1 MGISNVLELLG
12 GVALFLFGMALMGDS
27 LKKVAGNKLEL
38 ILFRLSSTP
47 LKGILLGTGVTAV
60 IQSSSATSVMVVG
73 FVNSGMMK
81 VRQAIGVVMGAIIGT
96 SITGWIICLSDIGGG
111 SSGWLE
117 LLSTDTLTAVIA
129 VIGIV
134 LLVLLAL
141 LILTVLAVLFVPIRY
156 RASGEKEADRIEGVA
171 AVSFLYP
178 ILSFKWQRTGNE
190 NRWALRLLGVRL
202 KSSRKADKDK
212 AAEPEKT
219 EKGKAAEPVKE
230 EAKQPVISNAQNA
243 ETGNAAQQTGEN
255 GTQETDRASSETGS
269 AGDKTSEKRAADKQE
284 KGTETKARFTIS
296 GLCDKMEN
304 IRDNV
309 EYYKERLTAE
319 ENRLFLKRTKERI
332 FAVLKSIK
340 PKVLT
345 ARIVCGTGS
354 PDTTGYVCAVYG
366 MLYPVIEDR
375 ISFTADFENKVLDG
389 ELSVKGK
396 VRVATLVRHGIKIL
410 LDKQLK
416 VFLKEMKRE
425 D

>member
-1 MGISNVLELLG
+1 MQSGETAGLGIFYPKGYNNMWHV
-12 GVALFLFGMALMGDS
+12 
-27 LKKVAGNKLEL
+27 
-38 ILFRLSSTP
+38 ILQ
-47 LKGILLGTGVTAV
+47 IL
-60 IQSSSATSVMVVG
+60 
-73 FVNSGMMK
+73 
-81 VRQAIGVVMGAIIGT
+81 
-96 SITGWIICLSDIGGG
+96 
-111 SSGWLE
+111 
-117 LLSTDTLTAVIA
+117 A

-178 ILSFKWQRTGNE
+178 FLSFKWQRAGNE
-190 NRWALRLLGVRL
+190 NRWALRLLGIKL
-202 KSSRKADKDK
+202 KSSRKADKGK
-212 AAEPEKT
+212 VAEPEKT
-219 EKGKAAEPVKE
+219 DKGKAEETAQAAKPEKAAEPVKE
-230 EAKQPVISNAQNA
+230 EKQPATPSVQNA
-243 ETGNAAQQTGEN
+243 EAEDAARQAEET
-255 GTQETDRASSETGS
+255 GTQETDRGSSE
-269 AGDKTSEKRAADKQE
+269 K
-284 KGTETKARFTIS
+284 KARFTIS

-345 ARIVCGTGS
+345 ARVVCGTGS

>member
-1 MGISNVLELLG
+1 MQSGETAGLGIFYPKGYNNMWHV
-12 GVALFLFGMALMGDS
+12 
-27 LKKVAGNKLEL
+27 
-38 ILFRLSSTP
+38 ILQ
-47 LKGILLGTGVTAV
+47 IL
-60 IQSSSATSVMVVG
+60 
-73 FVNSGMMK
+73 
-81 VRQAIGVVMGAIIGT
+81 
-96 SITGWIICLSDIGGG
+96 
-111 SSGWLE
+111 
-117 LLSTDTLTAVIA
+117 A

-141 LILTVLAVLFVPIRY
+141 LILTVLVVLFVPIRY

-178 ILSFKWQRTGNE
+178 FLSFKWQHAGNE
-190 NRWALRLLGVRL
+190 NRWALRLLGIKL
-202 KSSRKADKDK
+202 KGSPKVDKGK
-212 AAEPEKT
+212 TTEPEKT
-219 EKGKAAEPVKE
+219 EKGKVAEPEKTDKGKAEETAQAAKPEKAAEPVNE
-230 EAKQPVISNAQNA
+230 EKQPATPSVQNA
-243 ETGNAAQQTGEN
+243 EAKDAARQAEET
-255 GTQETDRASSETGS
+255 GTQETDRVSSE
-269 AGDKTSEKRAADKQE
+269 K
-284 KGTETKARFTIS
+284 KARFTIS
-296 GLCDKMEN
+296 GLCDKMEK

-345 ARIVCGTGS
+345 ASVVCGTGS

>member
-1 MGISNVLELLG
+1 MQSGETAGLGIFYPKGYNNMWHV
-12 GVALFLFGMALMGDS
+12 
-27 LKKVAGNKLEL
+27 
-38 ILFRLSSTP
+38 ILQ
-47 LKGILLGTGVTAV
+47 IL
-60 IQSSSATSVMVVG
+60 
-73 FVNSGMMK
+73 
-81 VRQAIGVVMGAIIGT
+81 
-96 SITGWIICLSDIGGG
+96 
-111 SSGWLE
+111 
-117 LLSTDTLTAVIA
+117 A

-178 ILSFKWQRTGNE
+178 FLSFKWQRAGNE
-190 NRWALRLLGVRL
+190 NRWALRLLGIKL
-202 KSSRKADKDK
+202 KSSRKADNGK

-219 EKGKAAEPVKE
+219 EKGKAAEPEKTDKGKAEETAQAAKPEKAAEPVKE
-230 EAKQPVISNAQNA
+230 EKQPATPSVQNA
-243 ETGNAAQQTGEN
+243 EAEDAARQAEET
-255 GTQETDRASSETGS
+255 GTQETDRVSSE
-269 AGDKTSEKRAADKQE
+269 K
-284 KGTETKARFTIS
+284 KARFTIS
-296 GLCDKMEN
+296 GLCDKMEK

-345 ARIVCGTGS
+345 ARVVCGTGS

>member
-1 MGISNVLELLG
+1 MQSGETAGLGIFYPKGYNNMWHV
-12 GVALFLFGMALMGDS
+12 
-27 LKKVAGNKLEL
+27 
-38 ILFRLSSTP
+38 ILQ
-47 LKGILLGTGVTAV
+47 IL
-60 IQSSSATSVMVVG
+60 
-73 FVNSGMMK
+73 
-81 VRQAIGVVMGAIIGT
+81 
-96 SITGWIICLSDIGGG
+96 
-111 SSGWLE
+111 
-117 LLSTDTLTAVIA
+117 A

-141 LILTVLAVLFVPIRY
+141 LILTVLVVLFVPIRY

-178 ILSFKWQRTGNE
+178 FLSFKWQRAGNE
-190 NRWALRLLGVRL
+190 NRWALRLLGIKL
-202 KSSRKADKDK
+202 KSSRKADKGK
-212 AAEPEKT
+212 PAEPEKT
-219 EKGKAAEPVKE
+219 DKGKAEETAQAAKPEKTTEPVKE
-230 EAKQPVISNAQNA
+230 EKQPATPNVQNA
-243 ETGNAAQQTGEN
+243 EAEDAARQTEET
-255 GTQETDRASSETGS
+255 GTQKTDRVSSE
-269 AGDKTSEKRAADKQE
+269 K
-284 KGTETKARFTIS
+284 KARFTIS
-296 GLCDKMEN
+296 GLCDKMEK

-345 ARIVCGTGS
+345 ARVVCGTGS

>member
-1 MGISNVLELLG
+1 MQSGETAGLGIFYPKGYNNMWHV
-12 GVALFLFGMALMGDS
+12 
-27 LKKVAGNKLEL
+27 
-38 ILFRLSSTP
+38 ILQ
-47 LKGILLGTGVTAV
+47 IL
-60 IQSSSATSVMVVG
+60 
-73 FVNSGMMK
+73 
-81 VRQAIGVVMGAIIGT
+81 
-96 SITGWIICLSDIGGG
+96 
-111 SSGWLE
+111 
-117 LLSTDTLTAVIA
+117 A

-134 LLVLLAL
+134 LIVLLAL

-171 AVSFLYP
+171 TVSFLYP
-178 ILSFKWQRTGNE
+178 LLSFKWQRAGNE
-190 NRWALRLLGVRL
+190 NRWALRLLGIKL
-202 KSSRKADKDK
+202 KGAPKADKGKTAEPEKTDK
-212 AAEPEKT
+212 GKATEPEKT
-219 EKGKAAEPVKE
+219 EKGKADKGKTEKPEKTEKEAEPVE
-230 EAKQPVISNAQNA
+230 EAKQPAPADA
-243 ETGNAAQQTGEN
+243 ETAEKRETTQQQTEET
-255 GTQETDRASSETGS
+255 GTQKTDR
-269 AGDKTSEKRAADKQE
+269 TSTEK
-284 KGTETKARFTIS
+284 KARFTIS
-296 GLCDKMEN
+296 GLCDKIEN

-319 ENRLFLKRTKERI
+319 ENRQFLKRTKERI

-345 ARIVCGTGS
+345 ARVVCGTGS

-375 ISFTADFENKVLDG
+375 ISFNADFENKVLDG

-396 VRVATLVRHGIKIL
+396 VRVATLLRHGIKIL

>member
-1 MGISNVLELLG
+1 MQSGETAGLGIFYPKGYNNMWHV
-12 GVALFLFGMALMGDS
+12 
-27 LKKVAGNKLEL
+27 
-38 ILFRLSSTP
+38 ILQ
-47 LKGILLGTGVTAV
+47 IL
-60 IQSSSATSVMVVG
+60 
-73 FVNSGMMK
+73 
-81 VRQAIGVVMGAIIGT
+81 
-96 SITGWIICLSDIGGG
+96 
-111 SSGWLE
+111 
-117 LLSTDTLTAVIA
+117 A

-178 ILSFKWQRTGNE
+178 FLSFKWQRAGNE
-190 NRWALRLLGVRL
+190 NRWALRLLGIKL
-202 KSSRKADKDK
+202 KSSRKADNGK

-219 EKGKAAEPVKE
+219 EKGKAAEPEKTDKGKAEETAQAAKSEKAAEPVKE
-230 EAKQPVISNAQNA
+230 EKQPATPSVQNA
-243 ETGNAAQQTGEN
+243 EAEDAARQAEET
-255 GTQETDRASSETGS
+255 GTQETDRGSSE
-269 AGDKTSEKRAADKQE
+269 K
-284 KGTETKARFTIS
+284 KARFTIS

-345 ARIVCGTGS
+345 ARVVCGTGS
-354 PDTTGYVCAVYG
+354 PDTTGYVCAIYG

>member
-1 MGISNVLELLG
+1 MQSGETAGLGIFYPKGYNNMWHV
-12 GVALFLFGMALMGDS
+12 
-27 LKKVAGNKLEL
+27 
-38 ILFRLSSTP
+38 ILQ
-47 LKGILLGTGVTAV
+47 IL
-60 IQSSSATSVMVVG
+60 
-73 FVNSGMMK
+73 
-81 VRQAIGVVMGAIIGT
+81 
-96 SITGWIICLSDIGGG
+96 
-111 SSGWLE
+111 
-117 LLSTDTLTAVIA
+117 A

-178 ILSFKWQRTGNE
+178 FLSFKWQRAGNE
-190 NRWALRLLGVRL
+190 NRWALRLLGIRL
-202 KSSRKADKDK
+202 KSSRKADKGK
-212 AAEPEKT
+212 VAEPEKT
-219 EKGKAAEPVKE
+219 DKGKAEETAQAAKPEKAAEPVKE
-230 EAKQPVISNAQNA
+230 EKQPATPSVQNA
-243 ETGNAAQQTGEN
+243 EAEDAARQAEKT
-255 GTQETDRASSETGS
+255 GTQETDRGSSE
-269 AGDKTSEKRAADKQE
+269 K
-284 KGTETKARFTIS
+284 KARFTIS

-345 ARIVCGTGS
+345 ARVVCGTGS

-396 VRVATLVRHGIKIL
+396 VRVVTLVRHGIKIL

>member
-1 MGISNVLELLG
+1 MQSGETAGLGIFCPKGYNNMWHV
-12 GVALFLFGMALMGDS
+12 
-27 LKKVAGNKLEL
+27 
-38 ILFRLSSTP
+38 ILQ
-47 LKGILLGTGVTAV
+47 IL
-60 IQSSSATSVMVVG
+60 
-73 FVNSGMMK
+73 
-81 VRQAIGVVMGAIIGT
+81 
-96 SITGWIICLSDIGGG
+96 
-111 SSGWLE
+111 
-117 LLSTDTLTAVIA
+117 A

-178 ILSFKWQRTGNE
+178 FLSFKWQRAGNE
-190 NRWALRLLGVRL
+190 NRWALRLLGIKL
-202 KSSRKADKDK
+202 KSSPKVDKGK
-212 AAEPEKT
+212 TTEPEKT
-219 EKGKAAEPVKE
+219 EKGKVAEPEKTDKGKAEETAQAAKPEKAAEPVKE
-230 EAKQPVISNAQNA
+230 EKQPATSSVQNA
-243 ETGNAAQQTGEN
+243 EAEDAARQAEET
-255 GTQETDRASSETGS
+255 GTQETDRVSSE
-269 AGDKTSEKRAADKQE
+269 K
-284 KGTETKARFTIS
+284 KARFTIS

-345 ARIVCGTGS
+345 ARVVCGTGS

-396 VRVATLVRHGIKIL
+396 VRVVTLVRHGIKIL

>member
-1 MGISNVLELLG
+1 MQSGETAGLGIFYPKGYNNMWHV
-12 GVALFLFGMALMGDS
+12 
-27 LKKVAGNKLEL
+27 
-38 ILFRLSSTP
+38 ILQ
-47 LKGILLGTGVTAV
+47 IL
-60 IQSSSATSVMVVG
+60 
-73 FVNSGMMK
+73 
-81 VRQAIGVVMGAIIGT
+81 
-96 SITGWIICLSDIGGG
+96 
-111 SSGWLE
+111 
-117 LLSTDTLTAVIA
+117 A

-141 LILTVLAVLFVPIRY
+141 LILTVLVVLFVPIRY

-178 ILSFKWQRTGNE
+178 LLSFKWQRAGNE
-190 NRWALRLLGVRL
+190 NRWALRLLGIKL
-202 KSSRKADKDK
+202 KSSPKVDKGK
-212 AAEPEKT
+212 TTEPEKT
-219 EKGKAAEPVKE
+219 EKGKVAEPEKTDKGKAEETAQAAKPEKAAEPVNE
-230 EAKQPVISNAQNA
+230 EKQPATPSVQNA
-243 ETGNAAQQTGEN
+243 ETEDAARQAEET
-255 GTQETDRASSETGS
+255 GTQETDRVSSE
-269 AGDKTSEKRAADKQE
+269 K
-284 KGTETKARFTIS
+284 KARFTIS
-296 GLCDKMEN
+296 GLCDKMEK

-345 ARIVCGTGS
+345 ARVVCGTGS

-396 VRVATLVRHGIKIL
+396 VRVVTLVRHGIKIL

>member
-1 MGISNVLELLG
+1 MQSGETAGLGIFYPKGYNNMWHV
-12 GVALFLFGMALMGDS
+12 
-27 LKKVAGNKLEL
+27 
-38 ILFRLSSTP
+38 ILQ
-47 LKGILLGTGVTAV
+47 IL
-60 IQSSSATSVMVVG
+60 
-73 FVNSGMMK
+73 
-81 VRQAIGVVMGAIIGT
+81 
-96 SITGWIICLSDIGGG
+96 
-111 SSGWLE
+111 
-117 LLSTDTLTAVIA
+117 A

-178 ILSFKWQRTGNE
+178 FLSFKWQRAGNE
-190 NRWALRLLGVRL
+190 NRWALRLLGIKL
-202 KSSRKADKDK
+202 KSSRKADKGK
-212 AAEPEKT
+212 VAEPEKT
-219 EKGKAAEPVKE
+219 DKGKAEETAQAAKPEKAAEPVKE
-230 EAKQPVISNAQNA
+230 EKQPATPSVQNA
-243 ETGNAAQQTGEN
+243 EAEDAARQAEET
-255 GTQETDRASSETGS
+255 GTQETDRVSSE
-269 AGDKTSEKRAADKQE
+269 K
-284 KGTETKARFTIS
+284 KARFTIS
-296 GLCDKMEN
+296 RLCDKMEK

-340 PKVLT
+340 PKMLT
-345 ARIVCGTGS
+345 ARVVCGTGS

>member
-1 MGISNVLELLG
+1 MWHV
-12 GVALFLFGMALMGDS
+12 
-27 LKKVAGNKLEL
+27 
-38 ILFRLSSTP
+38 ILQ
-47 LKGILLGTGVTAV
+47 IL
-60 IQSSSATSVMVVG
+60 
-73 FVNSGMMK
+73 
-81 VRQAIGVVMGAIIGT
+81 
-96 SITGWIICLSDIGGG
+96 
-111 SSGWLE
+111 
-117 LLSTDTLTAVIA
+117 A
-129 VIGIV
+129 VIGIIM
-134 LLVLLAL
+134 LVLLAL
-141 LILTVLAVLFVPIRY
+141 LILTVLVVLFVPIRY
-156 RASGEKEADRIEGVA
+156 RASGEKESDRIEGVA

-178 ILSFKWQRTGNE
+178 LLSFKWQRAGNE
-190 NRWALRLLGVRL
+190 NRFALRLFGIKLR
-202 KSSRKADKDK
+202 SSRKAGNGKEKK
-212 AAEPEKT
+212 AGKEAKPEKT
-219 EKGKAAEPVKE
+219 AEPVKE
-230 EAKQPVISNAQNA
+230 EKQPAMPNAQNA
-243 ETGNAAQQTGEN
+243 ETADAAQQTE
-255 GTQETDRASSETGS
+255 ETGS
-269 AGDKTSEKRAADKQE
+269 AGDKTSEKRSADKQE
-284 KGTETKARFTIS
+284 KDTEKKARFTIS
-296 GLCDKMEN
+296 RLCDKMEN

-319 ENRLFLKRTKERI
+319 ENRLFLKRTKERL

-345 ARIVCGTGS
+345 ARVVCGTGS

>member
-1 MGISNVLELLG
+1 MQSGETAGLGIFYPKGYNNMWHV
-12 GVALFLFGMALMGDS
+12 
-27 LKKVAGNKLEL
+27 
-38 ILFRLSSTP
+38 ILQ
-47 LKGILLGTGVTAV
+47 IL
-60 IQSSSATSVMVVG
+60 
-73 FVNSGMMK
+73 
-81 VRQAIGVVMGAIIGT
+81 
-96 SITGWIICLSDIGGG
+96 
-111 SSGWLE
+111 
-117 LLSTDTLTAVIA
+117 A

-141 LILTVLAVLFVPIRY
+141 LILTVLVVLFVPIRY

-178 ILSFKWQRTGNE
+178 FLSFKWQRAGNE
-190 NRWALRLLGVRL
+190 NRWALRLLGIKL
-202 KSSRKADKDK
+202 KGSPKVDKGK
-212 AAEPEKT
+212 TTEPEKT
-219 EKGKAAEPVKE
+219 EKGKVAEPEKTDKGKAEETAQAAKPEKAAEPVKE
-230 EAKQPVISNAQNA
+230 EKQPATPSVQNA
-243 ETGNAAQQTGEN
+243 EAEDAARQAEET
-255 GTQETDRASSETGS
+255 GTQETDRGSSE
-269 AGDKTSEKRAADKQE
+269 K
-284 KGTETKARFTIS
+284 KARFTIS
-296 GLCDKMEN
+296 GLCDKMEK

-345 ARIVCGTGS
+345 ARVVCGTGS

-366 MLYPVIEDR
+366 MLYPIIEDR

>member
-1 MGISNVLELLG
+1 MQSGETAGLGIFYPKGYNNMWHV
-12 GVALFLFGMALMGDS
+12 
-27 LKKVAGNKLEL
+27 
-38 ILFRLSSTP
+38 ILQ
-47 LKGILLGTGVTAV
+47 IL
-60 IQSSSATSVMVVG
+60 
-73 FVNSGMMK
+73 
-81 VRQAIGVVMGAIIGT
+81 
-96 SITGWIICLSDIGGG
+96 
-111 SSGWLE
+111 
-117 LLSTDTLTAVIA
+117 A

-178 ILSFKWQRTGNE
+178 FLSFKWQRAGNE
-190 NRWALRLLGVRL
+190 NRWVLRLLGIKL
-202 KSSRKADKDK
+202 KGSPKVDKGK
-212 AAEPEKT
+212 TTEPEKT
-219 EKGKAAEPVKE
+219 EKGKVAESEKTDKGKAEETAQAAKPEKAAEPVKE
-230 EAKQPVISNAQNA
+230 EKQPATPSVQNA
-243 ETGNAAQQTGEN
+243 EAEDAARQAEET
-255 GTQETDRASSETGS
+255 GTQETDRVSSE
-269 AGDKTSEKRAADKQE
+269 K
-284 KGTETKARFTIS
+284 KARFTIS
-296 GLCDKMEN
+296 GLCDKMEK

-345 ARIVCGTGS
+345 ARVVCGTGS

>member
-1 MGISNVLELLG
+1 MQSGETAGLGIFYPKGYNNMWHV
-12 GVALFLFGMALMGDS
+12 
-27 LKKVAGNKLEL
+27 
-38 ILFRLSSTP
+38 ILQ
-47 LKGILLGTGVTAV
+47 IL
-60 IQSSSATSVMVVG
+60 
-73 FVNSGMMK
+73 
-81 VRQAIGVVMGAIIGT
+81 
-96 SITGWIICLSDIGGG
+96 
-111 SSGWLE
+111 
-117 LLSTDTLTAVIA
+117 A

-178 ILSFKWQRTGNE
+178 FLSFKWQRAGNE
-190 NRWALRLLGVRL
+190 NRWALRLLGIKL
-202 KSSRKADKDK
+202 KSSRKADKGK
-212 AAEPEKT
+212 VAEPEKT
-219 EKGKAAEPVKE
+219 DKGKAEETAQAAKPEKAAETVKE
-230 EAKQPVISNAQNA
+230 EKQPATPSVQNA
-243 ETGNAAQQTGEN
+243 EAEDAARQAEET
-255 GTQETDRASSETGS
+255 GTQETDRVSSE
-269 AGDKTSEKRAADKQE
+269 K
-284 KGTETKARFTIS
+284 KARFTIS
-296 GLCDKMEN
+296 GLCDKMEK

-345 ARIVCGTGS
+345 ARVVCGTGS

>member
-1 MGISNVLELLG
+1 MQSGETAGLGIFYPKGYNNMWHV
-12 GVALFLFGMALMGDS
+12 
-27 LKKVAGNKLEL
+27 
-38 ILFRLSSTP
+38 ILQ
-47 LKGILLGTGVTAV
+47 IL
-60 IQSSSATSVMVVG
+60 
-73 FVNSGMMK
+73 
-81 VRQAIGVVMGAIIGT
+81 
-96 SITGWIICLSDIGGG
+96 
-111 SSGWLE
+111 
-117 LLSTDTLTAVIA
+117 A

-178 ILSFKWQRTGNE
+178 FLSFKWQRAGNE
-190 NRWALRLLGVRL
+190 NRWALRLLGIKL
-202 KSSRKADKDK
+202 KSSRKADKEK
-212 AAEPEKT
+212 PAEPEKT
-219 EKGKAAEPVKE
+219 EKGKVAEPEKTDKGKAEETAQAAEPVKE
-230 EAKQPVISNAQNA
+230 EKQPATPSVQNA
-243 ETGNAAQQTGEN
+243 EAEDAARQAEET
-255 GTQETDRASSETGS
+255 GTQKTDRGSSE
-269 AGDKTSEKRAADKQE
+269 K
-284 KGTETKARFTIS
+284 KARFTIS
-296 GLCDKMEN
+296 GLCDKMEK

-345 ARIVCGTGS
+345 ARVVCGTGS

>member
-1 MGISNVLELLG
+1 MQSGETAGLGIFYPKGYNNMWHV
-12 GVALFLFGMALMGDS
+12 
-27 LKKVAGNKLEL
+27 
-38 ILFRLSSTP
+38 ILQ
-47 LKGILLGTGVTAV
+47 IL
-60 IQSSSATSVMVVG
+60 
-73 FVNSGMMK
+73 
-81 VRQAIGVVMGAIIGT
+81 
-96 SITGWIICLSDIGGG
+96 
-111 SSGWLE
+111 
-117 LLSTDTLTAVIA
+117 A

-178 ILSFKWQRTGNE
+178 FLSFKWQRAGNE
-190 NRWALRLLGVRL
+190 NRWALRLLGIKL
-202 KSSRKADKDK
+202 KGSPKVDKGK
-212 AAEPEKT
+212 TTEPEKT
-219 EKGKAAEPVKE
+219 EKGKVAEPEKTDKGKAEETAQAAKPEKAAEPVKE
-230 EAKQPVISNAQNA
+230 EKQPATPSVQNA
-243 ETGNAAQQTGEN
+243 EAEDAARQAEET
-255 GTQETDRASSETGS
+255 GTQETDRVSSE
-269 AGDKTSEKRAADKQE
+269 K
-284 KGTETKARFTIS
+284 KARFTIS
-296 GLCDKMEN
+296 GLCDKMEK

-345 ARIVCGTGS
+345 ARVVCGTGS

>member
-1 MGISNVLELLG
+1 MQSGETAGLGIFYPKGYNNMWHV
-12 GVALFLFGMALMGDS
+12 
-27 LKKVAGNKLEL
+27 
-38 ILFRLSSTP
+38 ILQ
-47 LKGILLGTGVTAV
+47 IL
-60 IQSSSATSVMVVG
+60 
-73 FVNSGMMK
+73 
-81 VRQAIGVVMGAIIGT
+81 
-96 SITGWIICLSDIGGG
+96 
-111 SSGWLE
+111 
-117 LLSTDTLTAVIA
+117 A

-178 ILSFKWQRTGNE
+178 FLSFKWQRAGNE
-190 NRWALRLLGVRL
+190 NRWALRLLGIKL
-202 KSSRKADKDK
+202 KSSRKADKGK
-212 AAEPEKT
+212 VAEPEKT
-219 EKGKAAEPVKE
+219 DKGKAEETAQAAKPEKAAEPVKE
-230 EAKQPVISNAQNA
+230 EKQPATPSVQNA
-243 ETGNAAQQTGEN
+243 EAEDAARQAEET
-255 GTQETDRASSETGS
+255 GTQKTDRGSSE
-269 AGDKTSEKRAADKQE
+269 K
-284 KGTETKARFTIS
+284 KARFTIS
-296 GLCDKMEN
+296 GLCDKMEK

-332 FAVLKSIK
+332 YAVLKSIK

-345 ARIVCGTGS
+345 ARVVCGTGS

-396 VRVATLVRHGIKIL
+396 VRVVTLVRHGIKIL

>member
-1 MGISNVLELLG
+1 MQSGETAGLGIFYPKGYNNMWHV
-12 GVALFLFGMALMGDS
+12 
-27 LKKVAGNKLEL
+27 
-38 ILFRLSSTP
+38 ILQ
-47 LKGILLGTGVTAV
+47 IL
-60 IQSSSATSVMVVG
+60 
-73 FVNSGMMK
+73 
-81 VRQAIGVVMGAIIGT
+81 
-96 SITGWIICLSDIGGG
+96 
-111 SSGWLE
+111 
-117 LLSTDTLTAVIA
+117 A

-190 NRWALRLLGVRL
+190 NRWALRLLGIRL

-219 EKGKAAEPVKE
+219 EKGKASEPVKE

-243 ETGNAAQQTGEN
+243 ETGNAAQQTKEN
-255 GTQETDRASSETGS
+255 GTQETDRTSSETGS

-284 KGTETKARFTIS
+284 KDTEKKARFTIS

>member
-1 MGISNVLELLG
+1 MQSGETAGLGIFYPKGYNNMWHV
-12 GVALFLFGMALMGDS
+12 
-27 LKKVAGNKLEL
+27 
-38 ILFRLSSTP
+38 ILQ
-47 LKGILLGTGVTAV
+47 IL
-60 IQSSSATSVMVVG
+60 
-73 FVNSGMMK
+73 
-81 VRQAIGVVMGAIIGT
+81 
-96 SITGWIICLSDIGGG
+96 
-111 SSGWLE
+111 
-117 LLSTDTLTAVIA
+117 A

-178 ILSFKWQRTGNE
+178 FLSFKWQRAGNE
-190 NRWALRLLGVRL
+190 NRWALRLLGIKL
-202 KSSRKADKDK
+202 KSSRKADKEK
-212 AAEPEKT
+212 PAEPEKT
-219 EKGKAAEPVKE
+219 EKGKVAEPEKTDKGKAEETAQAAKPVKE
-230 EAKQPVISNAQNA
+230 EKQPATPNVQNA
-243 ETGNAAQQTGEN
+243 EAEDAARQAEKT
-255 GTQETDRASSETGS
+255 GTQETDRGSSE
-269 AGDKTSEKRAADKQE
+269 K
-284 KGTETKARFTIS
+284 KARFTIS

-345 ARIVCGTGS
+345 ARVVCGTGS
-354 PDTTGYVCAVYG
+354 PDTTGYVCAVYS

-396 VRVATLVRHGIKIL
+396 VRVVTLVRHGIKIL

>member
-1 MGISNVLELLG
+1 MQSGETAGLGIFYPKGYNNMWHV
-12 GVALFLFGMALMGDS
+12 
-27 LKKVAGNKLEL
+27 
-38 ILFRLSSTP
+38 ILQ
-47 LKGILLGTGVTAV
+47 IL
-60 IQSSSATSVMVVG
+60 
-73 FVNSGMMK
+73 
-81 VRQAIGVVMGAIIGT
+81 
-96 SITGWIICLSDIGGG
+96 
-111 SSGWLE
+111 
-117 LLSTDTLTAVIA
+117 A

-178 ILSFKWQRTGNE
+178 FLSFKWQRAGNE
-190 NRWALRLLGVRL
+190 NRWALRLLGIKL
-202 KSSRKADKDK
+202 KGSPKVDKGK
-212 AAEPEKT
+212 TTEPEKT
-219 EKGKAAEPVKE
+219 EKGKPAEPEKTDKGKAEETAQAAKPEKAAEPVKE
-230 EAKQPVISNAQNA
+230 EKQPATPNVQNA
-243 ETGNAAQQTGEN
+243 EAEDAARQAEET
-255 GTQETDRASSETGS
+255 GTQKTDRVSSE
-269 AGDKTSEKRAADKQE
+269 K
-284 KGTETKARFTIS
+284 KARFTIS
-296 GLCDKMEN
+296 GLCDKMEK

-345 ARIVCGTGS
+345 ARVVCGTGS

>member
-1 MGISNVLELLG
+1 MQSGETAGLGIFYPKGYNNMWHV
-12 GVALFLFGMALMGDS
+12 
-27 LKKVAGNKLEL
+27 
-38 ILFRLSSTP
+38 ILQ
-47 LKGILLGTGVTAV
+47 IL
-60 IQSSSATSVMVVG
+60 
-73 FVNSGMMK
+73 
-81 VRQAIGVVMGAIIGT
+81 
-96 SITGWIICLSDIGGG
+96 
-111 SSGWLE
+111 
-117 LLSTDTLTAVIA
+117 A

-178 ILSFKWQRTGNE
+178 LLSFKWQRAGNE
-190 NRWALRLLGVRL
+190 NRWALRLLGIKL
-202 KSSRKADKDK
+202 KSSRKADKAK
-212 AAEPEKT
+212 AAEPEKA
-219 EKGKAAEPVKE
+219 EKSKAAKPEKRDKGKAEEPEKTTEPVKEKADKFGEPVKE
-230 EAKQPVISNAQNA
+230 ETKQPAPAA
-243 ETGNAAQQTGEN
+243 ETAENRETTQQRTEET
-255 GTQETDRASSETGS
+255 GTQKTDRVSSE
-269 AGDKTSEKRAADKQE
+269 K
-284 KGTETKARFTIS
+284 KARFTIS

-340 PKVLT
+340 PKVLA
-345 ARIVCGTGS
+345 ARVVCGTGS

-396 VRVATLVRHGIKIL
+396 VRVATLLRHGIKIL

>member
-1 MGISNVLELLG
+1 MQSGETAGLGIFYPKGYNNMWHV
-12 GVALFLFGMALMGDS
+12 
-27 LKKVAGNKLEL
+27 
-38 ILFRLSSTP
+38 ILQ
-47 LKGILLGTGVTAV
+47 IL
-60 IQSSSATSVMVVG
+60 
-73 FVNSGMMK
+73 
-81 VRQAIGVVMGAIIGT
+81 
-96 SITGWIICLSDIGGG
+96 
-111 SSGWLE
+111 
-117 LLSTDTLTAVIA
+117 A

-141 LILTVLAVLFVPIRY
+141 MILMVLAVLFVPIRY

-178 ILSFKWQRTGNE
+178 FLSFKWQRAGNE
-190 NRWALRLLGVRL
+190 NRWALRLLGIKL
-202 KSSRKADKDK
+202 KSSRKADKGK
-212 AAEPEKT
+212 VAEPEKT
-219 EKGKAAEPVKE
+219 DKGKAEETAQAAKPEKAAEPVKE
-230 EAKQPVISNAQNA
+230 EKQPATPNVKNA
-243 ETGNAAQQTGEN
+243 EAEDASRQAEET
-255 GTQETDRASSETGS
+255 GTQKTDRDSSE
-269 AGDKTSEKRAADKQE
+269 K
-284 KGTETKARFTIS
+284 KARFTIS
-296 GLCDKMEN
+296 GLCDKMEK

-309 EYYKERLTAE
+309 EYYKERLMAE

-345 ARIVCGTGS
+345 ARVVCGTGS

-396 VRVATLVRHGIKIL
+396 VRVVTLVRHGIKIL

>member
-1 MGISNVLELLG
+1 MQSGETAGLGIFYPKGYNNMWHV
-12 GVALFLFGMALMGDS
+12 
-27 LKKVAGNKLEL
+27 
-38 ILFRLSSTP
+38 ILQ
-47 LKGILLGTGVTAV
+47 IL
-60 IQSSSATSVMVVG
+60 
-73 FVNSGMMK
+73 
-81 VRQAIGVVMGAIIGT
+81 
-96 SITGWIICLSDIGGG
+96 
-111 SSGWLE
+111 
-117 LLSTDTLTAVIA
+117 A

-178 ILSFKWQRTGNE
+178 FLSFKWQRAGNE
-190 NRWALRLLGVRL
+190 NRWALRLLGIKL
-202 KSSRKADKDK
+202 KSSRKADKGK
-212 AAEPEKT
+212 VAEPEKTEKSKTAEPEKT
-219 EKGKAAEPVKE
+219 EKGKADKGKAGKPEKPEKAAEPVKE
-230 EAKQPVISNAQNA
+230 EKQPATPSVQNA
-243 ETGNAAQQTGEN
+243 EAEDAARQAEET
-255 GTQETDRASSETGS
+255 GTQKTDRGSSE
-269 AGDKTSEKRAADKQE
+269 K
-284 KGTETKARFTIS
+284 KARFTIS
-296 GLCDKMEN
+296 GLCDKMEK

-345 ARIVCGTGS
+345 ARVVCGTGS

-396 VRVATLVRHGIKIL
+396 VRVATFVRHGIKIL

>member
-1 MGISNVLELLG
+1 MQSGETAGLGIFYPKGYNNMWHV
-12 GVALFLFGMALMGDS
+12 
-27 LKKVAGNKLEL
+27 
-38 ILFRLSSTP
+38 ILQ
-47 LKGILLGTGVTAV
+47 IL
-60 IQSSSATSVMVVG
+60 
-73 FVNSGMMK
+73 
-81 VRQAIGVVMGAIIGT
+81 
-96 SITGWIICLSDIGGG
+96 
-111 SSGWLE
+111 
-117 LLSTDTLTAVIA
+117 A

-178 ILSFKWQRTGNE
+178 LLSFKWQRARNE
-190 NRWALRLLGVRL
+190 NRWALRLLGIKL

-212 AAEPEKT
+212 AAKPEKADKGKTAEPEKT
-219 EKGKAAEPVKE
+219 DKGKTAEPEKTDKGKAEEAAKAAKPEKAEKAAEPVE
-230 EAKQPVISNAQNA
+230 EAKQPAPAA
-243 ETGNAAQQTGEN
+243 ETAENRETTQQQTEET
-255 GTQETDRASSETGS
+255 GTQKTDRAST
-269 AGDKTSEKRAADKQE
+269 EK
-284 KGTETKARFTIS
+284 KARFTIS
-296 GLCDKMEN
+296 GLCDKIEN

-319 ENRLFLKRTKERI
+319 ANRQFLKRTKERI

-345 ARIVCGTGS
+345 ARVVCGTGS

-396 VRVATLVRHGIKIL
+396 VRVATLLRHGIKIL

>member
-1 MGISNVLELLG
+1 MQSGETAGLGIFYPKGYNNMWHV
-12 GVALFLFGMALMGDS
+12 
-27 LKKVAGNKLEL
+27 
-38 ILFRLSSTP
+38 ILQ
-47 LKGILLGTGVTAV
+47 IL
-60 IQSSSATSVMVVG
+60 
-73 FVNSGMMK
+73 
-81 VRQAIGVVMGAIIGT
+81 
-96 SITGWIICLSDIGGG
+96 
-111 SSGWLE
+111 
-117 LLSTDTLTAVIA
+117 A

-178 ILSFKWQRTGNE
+178 FLSFKWQRAGNE
-190 NRWALRLLGVRL
+190 NRWALRLLGIKL
-202 KSSRKADKDK
+202 KSSRKADNGK

-219 EKGKAAEPVKE
+219 EKGKAAEPEKTDKGKAEETAQAAKSEKAAEPVKE
-230 EAKQPVISNAQNA
+230 EKQPATPSVQNA
-243 ETGNAAQQTGEN
+243 EAEDAARQAEET
-255 GTQETDRASSETGS
+255 GTQETDRGSSE
-269 AGDKTSEKRAADKQE
+269 K
-284 KGTETKARFTIS
+284 KARFTIS
-296 GLCDKMEN
+296 GLCDKMEK

-345 ARIVCGTGS
+345 ARVVCGTGS
-354 PDTTGYVCAVYG
+354 PDTTGYVCAIYG

>member
-1 MGISNVLELLG
+1 MQSGETAGLGIFYPKGYNNMWHV
-12 GVALFLFGMALMGDS
+12 
-27 LKKVAGNKLEL
+27 
-38 ILFRLSSTP
+38 ILQ
-47 LKGILLGTGVTAV
+47 IL
-60 IQSSSATSVMVVG
+60 
-73 FVNSGMMK
+73 
-81 VRQAIGVVMGAIIGT
+81 
-96 SITGWIICLSDIGGG
+96 
-111 SSGWLE
+111 
-117 LLSTDTLTAVIA
+117 A

-141 LILTVLAVLFVPIRY
+141 LILTVLVVLFVPIRY

-178 ILSFKWQRTGNE
+178 FLSFKWQRAGNE
-190 NRWALRLLGVRL
+190 NRWALRLLGIKL
-202 KSSRKADKDK
+202 KSSRKADKGK
-212 AAEPEKT
+212 VAEPEKT
-219 EKGKAAEPVKE
+219 DKGKAEETAQAAKPEKAAEPVKE
-230 EAKQPVISNAQNA
+230 EKQPATPSVQNA
-243 ETGNAAQQTGEN
+243 EAEDAARQAEET
-255 GTQETDRASSETGS
+255 GTQETDRGSSE
-269 AGDKTSEKRAADKQE
+269 K
-284 KGTETKARFTIS
+284 KARFTIS

-345 ARIVCGTGS
+345 ARVVCGTGS

-375 ISFTADFENKVLDG
+375 ISFTADFEKKVLDG

-396 VRVATLVRHGIKIL
+396 VRVVTLVRHGIKIL

>member
-1 MGISNVLELLG
+1 MQSGETAGLGIFYPKGYNNMWHV
-12 GVALFLFGMALMGDS
+12 
-27 LKKVAGNKLEL
+27 
-38 ILFRLSSTP
+38 ILQ
-47 LKGILLGTGVTAV
+47 IL
-60 IQSSSATSVMVVG
+60 
-73 FVNSGMMK
+73 
-81 VRQAIGVVMGAIIGT
+81 
-96 SITGWIICLSDIGGG
+96 
-111 SSGWLE
+111 
-117 LLSTDTLTAVIA
+117 A

-178 ILSFKWQRTGNE
+178 FLSFKWQRAGNE
-190 NRWALRLLGVRL
+190 NRWALRLLGIKL
-202 KSSRKADKDK
+202 KSSRKADKGK
-212 AAEPEKT
+212 VAEPEKT
-219 EKGKAAEPVKE
+219 DKGKAEETAQAAKPEKAAEPVKE
-230 EAKQPVISNAQNA
+230 EKQPATPSVQNA
-243 ETGNAAQQTGEN
+243 EAEDAARQAEETGTHK
-255 GTQETDRASSETGS
+255 TDRGSSE
-269 AGDKTSEKRAADKQE
+269 K
-284 KGTETKARFTIS
+284 KARFTIS

-345 ARIVCGTGS
+345 ARVVCGTGS

-396 VRVATLVRHGIKIL
+396 VRVVTLVRHGIKIL

>member
-1 MGISNVLELLG
+1 MQSGETAGLGIFYPKGYNNMWHV
-12 GVALFLFGMALMGDS
+12 
-27 LKKVAGNKLEL
+27 
-38 ILFRLSSTP
+38 ILQ
-47 LKGILLGTGVTAV
+47 IL
-60 IQSSSATSVMVVG
+60 
-73 FVNSGMMK
+73 
-81 VRQAIGVVMGAIIGT
+81 
-96 SITGWIICLSDIGGG
+96 
-111 SSGWLE
+111 
-117 LLSTDTLTAVIA
+117 A

-178 ILSFKWQRTGNE
+178 FLSFKWQRAGNE
-190 NRWALRLLGVRL
+190 NRWALRLLGIKL
-202 KSSRKADKDK
+202 KSSRKADKGK
-212 AAEPEKT
+212 VAEPEKT
-219 EKGKAAEPVKE
+219 DKGKAEETAQAAKPEKAAEPVKE
-230 EAKQPVISNAQNA
+230 EKQPATPSVQNA
-243 ETGNAAQQTGEN
+243 EAEDAARQAEET
-255 GTQETDRASSETGS
+255 GTQETDRVSSE
-269 AGDKTSEKRAADKQE
+269 K
-284 KGTETKARFTIS
+284 KARFTIS

-340 PKVLT
+340 PTVLT

>member
-1 MGISNVLELLG
+1 MQSGETAGLGIFYPKGYNNMWHV
-12 GVALFLFGMALMGDS
+12 
-27 LKKVAGNKLEL
+27 
-38 ILFRLSSTP
+38 ILQ
-47 LKGILLGTGVTAV
+47 IL
-60 IQSSSATSVMVVG
+60 
-73 FVNSGMMK
+73 
-81 VRQAIGVVMGAIIGT
+81 
-96 SITGWIICLSDIGGG
+96 
-111 SSGWLE
+111 
-117 LLSTDTLTAVIA
+117 A

-141 LILTVLAVLFVPIRY
+141 LILTVLVVLFVPIRY

-178 ILSFKWQRTGNE
+178 FLSFKWQRAGNE
-190 NRWALRLLGVRL
+190 NRWALRLLGIKL
-202 KSSRKADKDK
+202 KGSPKVDKGK
-212 AAEPEKT
+212 TTESEKT
-219 EKGKAAEPVKE
+219 EKGKVAEPEKTDKGKAEETAQAAKPEKAAEPVNE
-230 EAKQPVISNAQNA
+230 EKQPATPSVQNA
-243 ETGNAAQQTGEN
+243 EAEDAARQAEET
-255 GTQETDRASSETGS
+255 GTQETDRVSSE
-269 AGDKTSEKRAADKQE
+269 K
-284 KGTETKARFTIS
+284 KARFTIS
-296 GLCDKMEN
+296 GLCDKMEK

-345 ARIVCGTGS
+345 ARVVCGTGS

-396 VRVATLVRHGIKIL
+396 VRVVTLVRHGIKIL

>member
-1 MGISNVLELLG
+1 MQSGETAGLGIFCPKGYNNMWHV
-12 GVALFLFGMALMGDS
+12 
-27 LKKVAGNKLEL
+27 
-38 ILFRLSSTP
+38 ILQ
-47 LKGILLGTGVTAV
+47 IL
-60 IQSSSATSVMVVG
+60 
-73 FVNSGMMK
+73 
-81 VRQAIGVVMGAIIGT
+81 
-96 SITGWIICLSDIGGG
+96 
-111 SSGWLE
+111 
-117 LLSTDTLTAVIA
+117 A

-141 LILTVLAVLFVPIRY
+141 LILMVLAVLFVPIRY

-178 ILSFKWQRTGNE
+178 FLSFKWQRAGNE
-190 NRWALRLLGVRL
+190 NRWALRLLGIKL
-202 KSSRKADKDK
+202 KSSRKADKGK
-212 AAEPEKT
+212 VAEPEKT
-219 EKGKAAEPVKE
+219 DKGKAEETAQAAKPEKAAEPVKE
-230 EAKQPVISNAQNA
+230 EKQPATPSVQNA
-243 ETGNAAQQTGEN
+243 EAEDAERQAEET
-255 GTQETDRASSETGS
+255 GTQETDRTL
-269 AGDKTSEKRAADKQE
+269 SEK
-284 KGTETKARFTIS
+284 KARFTIS

-345 ARIVCGTGS
+345 ARVVCGTGA

-366 MLYPVIEDR
+366 MLYPVVEDR

-396 VRVATLVRHGIKIL
+396 VRVVTLVRHGIKIL

>member
-1 MGISNVLELLG
+1 MQSGETVGLGIFYPKGYNNMWHV
-12 GVALFLFGMALMGDS
+12 
-27 LKKVAGNKLEL
+27 
-38 ILFRLSSTP
+38 ILQ
-47 LKGILLGTGVTAV
+47 IL
-60 IQSSSATSVMVVG
+60 
-73 FVNSGMMK
+73 
-81 VRQAIGVVMGAIIGT
+81 
-96 SITGWIICLSDIGGG
+96 
-111 SSGWLE
+111 
-117 LLSTDTLTAVIA
+117 A

-156 RASGEKEADRIEGVA
+156 RALGEKEADRIEGVA

-178 ILSFKWQRTGNE
+178 FLSFKWQRAGNE
-190 NRWALRLLGVRL
+190 NRWALRLLGIKL
-202 KSSRKADKDK
+202 KGSPKVDKGK
-212 AAEPEKT
+212 TTEPEKT
-219 EKGKAAEPVKE
+219 EKGKVAEPEKTDKGKPEETAQAAKPEKTTEPVKE
-230 EAKQPVISNAQNA
+230 EKQPVTPNVQNA
-243 ETGNAAQQTGEN
+243 EAEDAARQAEET
-255 GTQETDRASSETGS
+255 GTQKTDRVSSE
-269 AGDKTSEKRAADKQE
+269 K
-284 KGTETKARFTIS
+284 KARFTIS
-296 GLCDKMEN
+296 GLCDKMEK

-345 ARIVCGTGS
+345 ARVVCGTGS

-396 VRVATLVRHGIKIL
+396 VRVVTLVRHGIKIL

>member
-1 MGISNVLELLG
+1 MWHV
-12 GVALFLFGMALMGDS
+12 
-27 LKKVAGNKLEL
+27 
-38 ILFRLSSTP
+38 ILQ
-47 LKGILLGTGVTAV
+47 IL
-60 IQSSSATSVMVVG
+60 
-73 FVNSGMMK
+73 
-81 VRQAIGVVMGAIIGT
+81 
-96 SITGWIICLSDIGGG
+96 
-111 SSGWLE
+111 
-117 LLSTDTLTAVIA
+117 A

-178 ILSFKWQRTGNE
+178 LLSFKWQRAGNE
-190 NRWALRLLGVRL
+190 NRWALRLLGIKL
-202 KSSRKADKDK
+202 KGSPKADKGK
-212 AAEPEKT
+212 TEKLEKT
-219 EKGKAAEPVKE
+219 EKAAEPVE
-230 EAKQPVISNAQNA
+230 EAKQPAPTDAENA
-243 ETGNAAQQTGEN
+243 EKRETAQQHTEETGIKK
-255 GTQETDRASSETGS
+255 TDRTSSE
-269 AGDKTSEKRAADKQE
+269 K
-284 KGTETKARFTIS
+284 KARFTIS
-296 GLCDKMEN
+296 GLCDKIEN
-304 IRDNV
+304 VRDNV

-319 ENRLFLKRTKERI
+319 ENRQFLKRTKERI

-345 ARIVCGTGS
+345 ARVVCGTGS

-396 VRVATLVRHGIKIL
+396 VRVATLLRHGIKIL

>member
-1 MGISNVLELLG
+1 M
-12 GVALFLFGMALMGDS
+12 
-27 LKKVAGNKLEL
+27 
-38 ILFRLSSTP
+38 
-47 LKGILLGTGVTAV
+47 
-60 IQSSSATSVMVVG
+60 
-73 FVNSGMMK
+73 
-81 VRQAIGVVMGAIIGT
+81 
-96 SITGWIICLSDIGGG
+96 
-111 SSGWLE
+111 
-117 LLSTDTLTAVIA
+117 
-129 VIGIV
+129 
-134 LLVLLAL
+134 
-141 LILTVLAVLFVPIRY
+141 
-156 RASGEKEADRIEGVA
+156 
-171 AVSFLYP
+171 
-178 ILSFKWQRTGNE
+178 
-190 NRWALRLLGVRL
+190 
-202 KSSRKADKDK
+202 
-212 AAEPEKT
+212 AEPEKT
-219 EKGKAAEPVKE
+219 DKGKAEETAQAAKPEKAAEPVKE
-230 EAKQPVISNAQNA
+230 EKQPATPSVQNA
-243 ETGNAAQQTGEN
+243 EAEDAARQAEET
-255 GTQETDRASSETGS
+255 GTQETDRVSSE
-269 AGDKTSEKRAADKQE
+269 K
-284 KGTETKARFTIS
+284 KARFTIS
-296 GLCDKMEN
+296 GLCDKMEK

-345 ARIVCGTGS
+345 ARVVCGTGS

>member
-1 MGISNVLELLG
+1 MQSGETAGLGIFCPKGYNNMWHV
-12 GVALFLFGMALMGDS
+12 
-27 LKKVAGNKLEL
+27 
-38 ILFRLSSTP
+38 ILQ
-47 LKGILLGTGVTAV
+47 IL
-60 IQSSSATSVMVVG
+60 
-73 FVNSGMMK
+73 
-81 VRQAIGVVMGAIIGT
+81 
-96 SITGWIICLSDIGGG
+96 
-111 SSGWLE
+111 
-117 LLSTDTLTAVIA
+117 A

-178 ILSFKWQRTGNE
+178 FLSFKWQRAGNE
-190 NRWALRLLGVRL
+190 NRWALRLLGIKL
-202 KSSRKADKDK
+202 KSSRKTDNGK

-219 EKGKAAEPVKE
+219 EKGKAAEPEKTDKGKAEETAQAAKSEKAAEPVKE
-230 EAKQPVISNAQNA
+230 EKQPATPSVQNA
-243 ETGNAAQQTGEN
+243 EAEDAARQAEET
-255 GTQETDRASSETGS
+255 GTQKTDRGSSE
-269 AGDKTSEKRAADKQE
+269 K
-284 KGTETKARFTIS
+284 KARFTIS
-296 GLCDKMEN
+296 GLCDKMEK

-345 ARIVCGTGS
+345 ARVVCGTGS

>member
-1 MGISNVLELLG
+1 MQSGETAGLGIFYPKGYNNMWHV
-12 GVALFLFGMALMGDS
+12 
-27 LKKVAGNKLEL
+27 
-38 ILFRLSSTP
+38 ILQ
-47 LKGILLGTGVTAV
+47 IL
-60 IQSSSATSVMVVG
+60 
-73 FVNSGMMK
+73 
-81 VRQAIGVVMGAIIGT
+81 
-96 SITGWIICLSDIGGG
+96 
-111 SSGWLE
+111 
-117 LLSTDTLTAVIA
+117 A

-178 ILSFKWQRTGNE
+178 LLSFKWQRAGNE
-190 NRWALRLLGVRL
+190 NRFALRLLGIKL

-219 EKGKAAEPVKE
+219 EKGKAAEPEKTEKTDKSGEPVEK
-230 EAKQPVISNAQNA
+230 AKQPATSNAQNT
-243 ETGNAAQQTGEN
+243 ENA
-255 GTQETDRASSETGS
+255 D
-269 AGDKTSEKRAADKQE
+269 AAPQRTK
-284 KGTETKARFTIS
+284 KARFTIS
-296 GLCDKMEN
+296 GLCDKIEN

-345 ARIVCGTGS
+345 ARVVCGTGS

-396 VRVATLVRHGIKIL
+396 VRVATLLRYGIKIL

>member
-1 MGISNVLELLG
+1 MWHV
-12 GVALFLFGMALMGDS
+12 
-27 LKKVAGNKLEL
+27 
-38 ILFRLSSTP
+38 ILQ
-47 LKGILLGTGVTAV
+47 IL
-60 IQSSSATSVMVVG
+60 
-73 FVNSGMMK
+73 
-81 VRQAIGVVMGAIIGT
+81 
-96 SITGWIICLSDIGGG
+96 
-111 SSGWLE
+111 
-117 LLSTDTLTAVIA
+117 A

-178 ILSFKWQRTGNE
+178 FLSFKWQRAGNE
-190 NRWALRLLGVRL
+190 NRWALRLLGIKL
-202 KSSRKADKDK
+202 KSSRKADKEK
-212 AAEPEKT
+212 PAEPEKT
-219 EKGKAAEPVKE
+219 EKSKPAEPEKTDKGKAEETAQAAKPEKAAEPVKE
-230 EAKQPVISNAQNA
+230 EKQPATPSVQNA
-243 ETGNAAQQTGEN
+243 EAEDAARQAEET
-255 GTQETDRASSETGS
+255 GTQETDRGSSE
-269 AGDKTSEKRAADKQE
+269 K
-284 KGTETKARFTIS
+284 KARFTIS

-345 ARIVCGTGS
+345 ARVVCGTGS

-396 VRVATLVRHGIKIL
+396 VRVVTLVRHGIKIL

>member
-1 MGISNVLELLG
+1 MQSGETAGLGIFYPKGYNNMWHV
-12 GVALFLFGMALMGDS
+12 
-27 LKKVAGNKLEL
+27 
-38 ILFRLSSTP
+38 ILQ
-47 LKGILLGTGVTAV
+47 IL
-60 IQSSSATSVMVVG
+60 
-73 FVNSGMMK
+73 
-81 VRQAIGVVMGAIIGT
+81 
-96 SITGWIICLSDIGGG
+96 
-111 SSGWLE
+111 
-117 LLSTDTLTAVIA
+117 A

-178 ILSFKWQRTGNE
+178 FLSFKWQRAGNE
-190 NRWALRLLGVRL
+190 NRWALRLLGIKL
-202 KSSRKADKDK
+202 KSSRKADKEK
-212 AAEPEKT
+212 PAEPEKT
-219 EKGKAAEPVKE
+219 EKGKVAEPEKTDKGKAEETAQAAEPVKE
-230 EAKQPVISNAQNA
+230 EKQPATPSVQNA
-243 ETGNAAQQTGEN
+243 EAEDAARQTEKT
-255 GTQETDRASSETGS
+255 GTQETDRGSSE
-269 AGDKTSEKRAADKQE
+269 K
-284 KGTETKARFTIS
+284 KARFTIS
-296 GLCDKMEN
+296 GLCDKMEK

-345 ARIVCGTGS
+345 ACVVCGTGS

-375 ISFTADFENKVLDG
+375 ISFTADFEKKVLDG

-396 VRVATLVRHGIKIL
+396 VRVVTLVRHGIKIL

>member
-1 MGISNVLELLG
+1 MQSGETAGLGIFYPKGYNNMWHV
-12 GVALFLFGMALMGDS
+12 
-27 LKKVAGNKLEL
+27 
-38 ILFRLSSTP
+38 ILQ
-47 LKGILLGTGVTAV
+47 IL
-60 IQSSSATSVMVVG
+60 
-73 FVNSGMMK
+73 
-81 VRQAIGVVMGAIIGT
+81 
-96 SITGWIICLSDIGGG
+96 
-111 SSGWLE
+111 
-117 LLSTDTLTAVIA
+117 A

-178 ILSFKWQRTGNE
+178 FLSFKWQRAGNE
-190 NRWALRLLGVRL
+190 NRWALRLLGIKL
-202 KSSRKADKDK
+202 KGSPKVDKGK
-212 AAEPEKT
+212 TTEPEKT
-219 EKGKAAEPVKE
+219 EKGKVAEPEKTDKGKAEETAQAAKPEKAAEPVKE
-230 EAKQPVISNAQNA
+230 EKQPATPSVENA
-243 ETGNAAQQTGEN
+243 EAEDTARQAEET
-255 GTQETDRASSETGS
+255 GTQETDRGSSE
-269 AGDKTSEKRAADKQE
+269 K
-284 KGTETKARFTIS
+284 KARFTIS
-296 GLCDKMEN
+296 GLCDKMEK

-345 ARIVCGTGS
+345 ARVVCGTGS